1 MSITAGIGFVSLVTY
16 SRSQTL
22 TQTASDLKQ
31 AIETSRFN
39 ALSSVRP
46 PSPACA
52 SSDQLKS
59 YTVSFCYNSNPKCQG
74 SDTQGTLIPPG
85 TSYLIRVQCGSND
98 VLISSKKFPNG
109 ITYGTPSSGS
119 GCQDLTFNANTAVPS
134 KNISTCKINLILFNS
149 VNNHL
154 ELTISQE
161 GYVTT
166 Q

>member
-1 MSITAGIGFVSLVTY
+1 MPLFRKNFKFQIFNFQFIKKYLSLFPFHLSPKKGFTLIELLAVFAIMSITAGIGFVSLVTY

-98 VLISSKKFPNG
+98 VLISSKKFPN
-109 ITYGTPSSGS
+109 
-119 GCQDLTFNANTAVPS
+119 
-134 KNISTCKINLILFNS
+134 
-149 VNNHL
+149 
-154 ELTISQE
+154 
-161 GYVTT
+161 
-166 Q
+166 